1 MTEQS
6 NPAPFGLKMGPT
18 FASVRVVRQV
28 DTLST
33 STVQATASYTRFTLR
48 KQKVS
53 DVLEEIHEMEDW
65 VPLAGALGAVGIN
78 SNKATRDDVLSLVTD
93 IFEDDR
99 VYIGT
104 IEPGPLRTYLTP
116 IPGSTS
122 ADKLVKTIFSSTD
135 PSGDM
140 MTYFVAENED

>member
-1 MTEQS
+1 
-6 NPAPFGLKMGPT
+6 
-18 FASVRVVRQV
+18 
-28 DTLST
+28 
-33 STVQATASYTRFTLR
+33 
-48 KQKVS
+48 
-53 DVLEEIHEMEDW
+53 MEDW

-99 VYIGT
+99 VYIGA

-122 ADKLVKTIFSSTD
+122 ADKLVETIFSSTD

>member
-1 MTEQS
+1 
-6 NPAPFGLKMGPT
+6 
-18 FASVRVVRQV
+18 
-28 DTLST
+28 
-33 STVQATASYTRFTLR
+33 
-48 KQKVS
+48 
-53 DVLEEIHEMEDW
+53 MEDW

-104 IEPGPLRTYLTP
+104 IEPGPLRTYLAP

-122 ADKLVKTIFSSTD
+122 ADKLVETIFSSTD

>member
-1 MTEQS
+1 M
-6 NPAPFGLKMGPT
+6 
-18 FASVRVVRQV
+18 
-28 DTLST
+28 
-33 STVQATASYTRFTLR
+33 R

-65 VPLAGALGAVGIN
+65 IPLAGALGAVGIN